1 LIDTRRQGLVLAG
14 KHLIEERHIGEI
26 EDKEFRM
33 IDTRYTRSS
42 KGLKLQA
49 TLKEKKGN

>member
-26 EDKEFRM
+26 EDKEF
-33 IDTRYTRSS
+33 